1 MNKPGLND
9 FLSAFFG
16 AKITGKGKKGNAKI
30 YTMMMGVIADRESPE
45 ISAELNILNKFGGLS
60 VTPDSYHKLDRALSR
75 FIKCGTGY
83 PYEVFSFKKFEK
95 CSGDS
100 TGYRIYVSEMQ
111 KVLDQVIDPEKI
123 NALTYTLTQL
133 ILNDDSAEDVLYG
146 GRFMQKNEFRGRA
159 AHIKKICTPSLV
171 LYLLYHL
178 HERPEENLP
187 AATGLIPVPEKY
199 FFEAVRYE
207 NEKSFILE
215 AETSIADLLNFT
227 SRNMCTSENSGSA
240 PDVLFENA
248 LICEGELKNTL
259 AGDENMFVYGTG
271 GIGKTSFLL
280 RNSVMMNSCVCMY
293 FPLYR
298 YRQENVRISDG
309 QNCWTAVQILL
320 KYIYQYEYGT
330 FDLCCASEGTEN
342 VMKNLSELLLLL
354 RADPG
359 GADKKYVLLLDG
371 LNEMQ
376 PECQDIFAEELNMI
390 CSEWKNT
397 RVIVSGRTVP
407 EYTVFDKF
415 LKSKVSYIPRE
426 KITEILSRY
435 RNDNSGQNISDE
447 LAGIL
452 RIPLFLNIFL
462 KSRENGKNI
471 CTRGELIDSY
481 TESFGEERK
490 ENSFMRFTV
499 QFILP
504 VAAKMMNDSWS
515 FEISRSEL
523 SEAAEKAFD
532 IFIRNE
538 NVYQNFVAVKG
549 FRKKQLIKSRERFDV
564 VEYIT
569 ENICLMKHAPGQP
582 HILHFTHQFFR
593 DYFAARHILNIFQAA
608 DISYGYG
615 FNDEKKE
622 MFCSNSLDLMWAACN
637 NDDFFRMM
645 GEITGDYLNTYKEN
659 FEYHR
664 TVLDDILEYLKNIAS
679 VHGVENIMLTMKAA
693 RGNIICG
700 CDFSG
705 TTLPVYFPEDVCFSA
720 EGLFPCKFRDCWV
733 FNIRNYE
740 TSVRSFIN
748 CDFSGSVFFDDEC
761 MEFLRN
767 NHAVVTENDLFS

>member
-9 FLSAFFG
+9 FLSAFFD

-75 FIKCGTGY
+75 FIKTGTGY

-227 SRNMCTSENSGSA
+227 SRNMCTSENFGSA

-280 RNSVMMNSCVCMY
+280 RNSVIMNSCVCMY

-298 YRQENVRISDG
+298 YRQENVRISDV

-330 FDLCCASEGTEN
+330 FDLCCAVTA
-342 VMKNLSELLLLL
+342 NLNCHKT
-354 RADPG
+354 A
-359 GADKKYVLLLDG
+359 
-371 LNEMQ
+371 
-376 PECQDIFAEELNMI
+376 
-390 CSEWKNT
+390 T
-397 RVIVSGRTVP
+397 
-407 EYTVFDKF
+407 
-415 LKSKVSYIPRE
+415 
-426 KITEILSRY
+426 
-435 RNDNSGQNISDE
+435 SD
-447 LAGIL
+447 
-452 RIPLFLNIFL
+452 
-462 KSRENGKNI
+462 
-471 CTRGELIDSY
+471 
-481 TESFGEERK
+481 
-490 ENSFMRFTV
+490 
-499 QFILP
+499 
-504 VAAKMMNDSWS
+504 
-515 FEISRSEL
+515 
-523 SEAAEKAFD
+523 
-532 IFIRNE
+532 
-538 NVYQNFVAVKG
+538 
-549 FRKKQLIKSRERFDV
+549 
-564 VEYIT
+564 
-569 ENICLMKHAPGQP
+569 
-582 HILHFTHQFFR
+582 
-593 DYFAARHILNIFQAA
+593 
-608 DISYGYG
+608 
-615 FNDEKKE
+615 
-622 MFCSNSLDLMWAACN
+622 
-637 NDDFFRMM
+637 
-645 GEITGDYLNTYKEN
+645 
-659 FEYHR
+659 
-664 TVLDDILEYLKNIAS
+664 
-679 VHGVENIMLTMKAA
+679 
-693 RGNIICG
+693 
-700 CDFSG
+700 
-705 TTLPVYFPEDVCFSA
+705 
-720 EGLFPCKFRDCWV
+720 
-733 FNIRNYE
+733 
-740 TSVRSFIN
+740 
-748 CDFSGSVFFDDEC
+748 
-761 MEFLRN
+761 
-767 NHAVVTENDLFS
+767 